1 MRHDPAMPDPI
12 TKTQRWLDLLA
23 YLVGRRL
30 PVSVDELM
38 QGVPAYAEKWRNGD
52 ETARAS
58 VRRMFERDKD
68 ELRQLGIPIE
78 TVTFEIRGSAAEETS
93 GYRLARRDF
102 YLPYLKVVA
111 GDVPVTEVDP
121 AVEEELRRR
130 GKPTGRKRGDPAAIR
145 EVPIAAADAED
156 AIQAL
161 RDVSE
166 LPAFPYAREA
176 RSALRKLGFD
186 LYSYTGPTTQAGGAG
201 ATGATPPQ
209 AGNAAA
215 AAATPLK
222 VAPSYFPADA
232 STAVVADRL
241 RTLADALFARKRVS
255 FVYHGIARTEPTKR
269 EVQPFGLLFQHS
281 RWYLVAFDP
290 MREDMRVF
298 RVDRMDEVKRNT
310 KSPNTPDYR
319 IPDDFRLADYAQKE
333 PWELGESNEGP
344 VTVNVRFDFPR
355 SLWADRNGHG
365 EKVEEHDDGASIR
378 AFQVSQPDPFLR
390 WILSLSGEAMIVSP
404 AEMADDLRA
413 MAREVAARYGTA

>member
-1 MRHDPAMPDPI
+1 MPDTI

-23 YLVGRRL
+23 YLIGRRA

-38 QGVPAYAEKWRNGD
+38 QRVPAYADKWRDGD
-52 ETARAS
+52 ETARSS

-78 TVTFEIRGSAAEETS
+78 TVALDTRGVAAEEAS

-102 YLPYLKVVA
+102 YLPYLKVVQ
-111 GDVPVTEVDP
+111 GEVPEAKPIDP
-121 AVEEELRRR
+121 AVEAEMRRR
-130 GKPTGRKRGDPAAIR
+130 GTPADRARKGDPARIR
-145 EVPIAAADAED
+145 EVPIALADAED

-186 LYSYTGPTTQAGGAG
+186 LQAFASSGEKPTAPLTAPTGPT
-201 ATGATPPQ
+201 
-209 AGNAAA
+209 
-215 AAATPLK
+215 

-232 STAVVADRL
+232 STAAVADRV
-241 RTLADALFARKRVS
+241 RTLADALFAKKTVT
-255 FVYHGIARTEPTKR
+255 FTYFGIERGESTTR
-269 EVQPFGLLFQHS
+269 EVQPFGLLFQQS

-290 MREDMRVF
+290 MRDDMRVF
-298 RVDRMDEVKRNT
+298 RVDRMDELKRNT
-310 KSPNTPDYR
+310 RSPNTPDYQ
-319 IPDDFRLADYAQKE
+319 IPADFRLTDYAQKE

-344 VTVNVRFDFPR
+344 VTVHVRFDFPR

-365 EKVEEHDDGASIR
+365 EKVEEHDDGAAIR

-390 WILSLSGEAMIVSP
+390 WVLSLAGEAMIVSP
-404 AEMADDLRA
+404 ADMADDLRA
-413 MAREVAARYGTA
+413 MAREVAARYGHA

>member
-1 MRHDPAMPDPI
+1 MPDSI

-38 QGVPAYAEKWRNGD
+38 QHVPAYADKWRTGD
-52 ETARAS
+52 ETTRAS

-78 TVTFEIRGSAAEETS
+78 TVTFDIRGAMSEETS

-102 YLPYLKVVA
+102 YLPYLKVVS
-111 GDVPVTEVDP
+111 GDVPLGEPMDP
-121 AVEEELRRR
+121 AVAEEFRRR
-130 GKPTGRKRGDPAAIR
+130 GTPLDRAGRRGDPAAIR
-145 EVPIAAADAED
+145 EVKIAEADAED

-161 RDVSE
+161 REVSE

-186 LYSYTGPTTQAGGAG
+186 LYSYAEPVRTGEEGA
-201 ATGATPPQ
+201 P
-209 AGNAAA
+209 
-215 AAATPLK
+215 
-222 VAPSYFPADA
+222 VAPAASYFPADA

-255 FVYHGIARTEPTKR
+255 FVYHGIARTEPTRR
-269 EVQPFGLLFQHS
+269 EVQPYGLLFQHS
-281 RWYLVAFDP
+281 RWYLVAYDP

-298 RVDRMDEVKRNT
+298 RVDRMDDVKRNT

-319 IPDDFRLADYAQKE
+319 IPEDFRLADYAQKE

-344 VTVNVRFDFPR
+344 VTVHVRFEFPR

-365 EKVEEHDDGASIR
+365 EKVEEHDDGAAIR
-378 AFQVSQPDPFLR
+378 AFEVSQPDPFLR
-390 WILSLSGEAMIVSP
+390 WILSLAGEAMIVSP

-413 MAREVAARYGTA
+413 MARGVAAKYGHA